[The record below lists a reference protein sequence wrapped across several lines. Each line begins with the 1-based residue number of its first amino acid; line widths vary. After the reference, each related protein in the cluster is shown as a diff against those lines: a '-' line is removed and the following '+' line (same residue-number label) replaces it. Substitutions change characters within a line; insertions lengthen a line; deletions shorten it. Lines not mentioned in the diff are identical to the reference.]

1 MDKKR
6 DQKATDKKVKAYNK
20 YENRAGKQNADGS
33 KPKSTYVNYE
43 NRAGKQNADGSK
55 PKSEAKGKDGAP
67 ILNRR

>member
-20 YENRAGKQNADGS
+20 YENRAGKQNADS
-33 KPKSTYVNYE
+33 
-43 NRAGKQNADGSK
+43 SK